1 MYIKALPKLY
11 IVQNMLELLIK
22 AKLNCCGLVPYVF
35 LGFFCFL
42 TQSIISGM
50 GYYKKQ

>member
-35 LGFFCFL
+35 LVFFLFFNTKYNKWDGVL
-42 TQSIISGM
+42 
-50 GYYKKQ
+50 

>member
-1 MYIKALPKLY
+1 MYMKALPKLY

-35 LGFFCFL
+35 LFYNTKYNKWDGV
-42 TQSIISGM
+42 I
-50 GYYKKQ
+50 